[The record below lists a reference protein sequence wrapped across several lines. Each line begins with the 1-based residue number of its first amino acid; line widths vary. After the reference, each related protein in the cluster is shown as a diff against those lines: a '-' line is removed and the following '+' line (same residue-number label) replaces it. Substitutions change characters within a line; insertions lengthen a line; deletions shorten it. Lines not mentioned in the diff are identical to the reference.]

1 MTPSR
6 DWQPAALSP
15 PRLPALD
22 GLRGFAV
29 LLILVYHYV
38 ALSPLLDAPVGA
50 LPSYVRA
57 SLGLTFSGV
66 DLFFVLSGFLI
77 GGILLDHR
85 TSPRLLPAFY
95 ARRALRIL
103 PLAWLSIGVV
113 FGLAALNAFP
123 LGDALAPWWIYSGFL
138 TNLHLA
144 GHHGWVNDP
153 LIPHWSLSIE
163 EQFYLIFPFAVRAW
177 PQKILSWLG
186 PTLIAAAIT
195 SRLAICVFTT
205 DGLFSTHVLPFC
217 RLDSLGAGFTCAWL
231 VRSSSWQRIRSAR
244 HWLWIALLSVSAS
257 LMVLLKIHAEP
268 GQLSMATWGYTSLAI
283 FYGIILLLVYQ
294 PEERWLKVVFT
305 SGWLRLYGRYSYFI
319 YLFQSILAEGLTTLL
334 FRGHWQ
340 TDSTLTTWEIAA
352 VPLILL
358 FPAAI
363 SWHFFESP
371 FIRWGHR
378 LKYA

>member
-1 MTPSR
+1 MTPSLVQ
-6 DWQPAALSP
+6 QPRALPP

-22 GLRGFAV
+22 GLRGCAV

-38 ALSPLLDAPVGA
+38 ALSPLLNAPVGA
-50 LPSYVRA
+50 LRSYLRA

-66 DLFFVLSGFLI
+66 DLFFVLSGFFI

-85 TSPRLLPAFY
+85 SSARPLPAFY

-113 FGLAALNAFP
+113 FALAALNALP
-123 LGDALAPWWIYSGFL
+123 PGDALAPWWIYGAFL

-144 GHHGWVNDP
+144 GHHGWINDP

-163 EQFYLIFPFAVRAW
+163 EQFYLVFPFVVRAW

-186 PTLIAAAIT
+186 PALIAAALA
-195 SRLAICVFTT
+195 SRFAICALAT

-231 VRSSSWQRIRSAR
+231 VRSPSWPQIRAAR
-244 HWLWIALLSVSAS
+244 FWLWIALLPVAAS
-257 LMVLLKIHAEP
+257 LVVLLKIHAEP
-268 GQLSMATWGYTSLAI
+268 GHLSMATWGYTALAI
-283 FYGIILLLVYQ
+283 FYAIILLLVYQ
-294 PEERWLKVVFT
+294 PEERWLKSLFT
-305 SGWLRLYGRYSYFI
+305 SAWLRLYGRYSYFI
-319 YLFQSILAEGLTTLL
+319 YLFQSIVADGLVTLL
-334 FRGHWQ
+334 FRGRWQ
-340 TDSTLTTWEIAA
+340 SDPTLTAWEIAA
-352 VPLILL
+352 VPLVLL
-358 FPAAI
+358 IPAAI
-363 SWHFFESP
+363 SWHLVESP
-371 FIRWGHR
+371 LIRWGHR